1 MNKEVVLNCK
11 AYINNNQEEEC
22 KQYILYIINNQ
33 ESNTEY
39 KLAYEYIFQQVYIHA
54 CLKQKET
61 LALWL
66 KTEIYDKYFDI
77 IQKTA
82 LRQMFIYGDYVLRK
96 EKEKQKNKEV

>member
-1 MNKEVVLNCK
+1 MNKEEILNCK
-11 AYINNNQEEEC
+11 AYINEGLEQEC
-22 KQYILYIINNQ
+22 KEYILYIINSQ

-77 IQKTA
+77 IQQAA
-82 LRQMFIYGDYVLRK
+82 LRQMFIYADYVLRK
-96 EKEKQKNKEV
+96 EKEKHKDKD

>member
-11 AYINNNQEEEC
+11 AYINEDLEEEF
-22 KQYILYIINNQ
+22 KQYILYVINNQ

-54 CLKQKET
+54 CLKRKE
-61 LALWL
+61 ALTVWL

-96 EKEKQKNKEV
+96 EKEKQKNKD